1 MISGMM
7 ILGVGSY
14 FLIDKKNMRKAQ
26 KVIDDMLDE
35 AEEEEQELEDRDIPQ
50 DSAYERY
57 MRELHPE
64 LYFGGDL

>member
-1 MISGMM
+1 MM

-35 AEEEEQELEDRDIPQ
+35 AENL
-50 DSAYERY
+50 
-57 MRELHPE
+57 MKK
-64 LYFGGDL
+64 